1 MIAPGACRDTV
12 SACVAAGRRNSN
24 AAATCWLHSRYSRI
38 DQCLRGNRT
47 VQFRHNRYSLD
58 ASWTVGGIRS
68 ESSTSRRPGRRRTLR
83 VTHIAAVKRDTPLP
97 GRCPVKRNWSDSQ
110 SFQVSGFRGDSRDE
124 VDDPDHRVHGRSCLH
139 QLSSGWS
146 VWFRWQR
153 SVVLCA
159 GSQMCSG
166 LCTESR
172 IVCGP
177 L

>member
-83 VTHIAAVKRDTPLP
+83 VTHIAAVKRDTPFP

-124 VDDPDHRVHGRSCLH
+124 VYDPDHRVHGRGCLH

-146 VWFRWQR
+146 VWFWWLR
-153 SVVLCA
+153 SIVLCA
-159 GSQMCSG
+159 GCQMCSG
-166 LCTESR
+166 VCTESR